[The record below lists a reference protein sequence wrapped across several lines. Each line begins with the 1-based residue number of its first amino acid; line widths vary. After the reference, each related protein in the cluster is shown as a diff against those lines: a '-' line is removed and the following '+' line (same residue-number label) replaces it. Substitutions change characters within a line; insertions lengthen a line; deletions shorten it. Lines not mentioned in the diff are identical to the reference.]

1 MLRPRRF
8 RDADTRP
15 FPCAFGLFGRGANT
29 RCPDLD
35 GDLADNDSAESEV
48 ADGNAEEE
56 ADTDG
61 EVSEPASSA
70 VPLFNGFSAAA
81 GSMASRSYQLTFS
94 FAPAALA
101 TPTVSNNGSGAL
113 AFYDQPAYEITIAN
127 PCLRRLA
134 CRISFSDC
142 SSS

>member
-1 MLRPRRF
+1 MLRPVVS
-8 RDADTRP
+8 AMLTL
-15 FPCAFGLFGRGANT
+15 ALFLVLSACSGGSEHT
-29 RCPDLD
+29 LPDLD

-101 TPTVSNNGSGAL
+101 TPTVSNNGSVRL
-113 AFYDQPAYEITIAN
+113 LSTIS
-127 PCLRRLA
+127 PLTK
-134 CRISFSDC
+134 
-142 SSS
+142 